1 MSFAFSMSWIRI
13 SFLALLLVPVAPAWG
28 QSNVREPHIGYLYPG
43 GGQKGTV
50 FRVTVGGQY
59 LRGPRQILISGK
71 GVHAKVIRYMRP
83 FRNLN
88 GDQRKLLRERLRE
101 VAEKRLAET
110 PGLRAVPGR
119 NAANRD
125 AARRLAAR
133 RAEREKKRAAKNV
146 KQEKAKKATVKPDNS
161 KPETAKPDTA
171 KQETAKPDAAKRLAA
186 RRAERE
192 KKRAEKNAT
201 QEKPKPGKAAPGKA
215 APADAKAAGD
225 PRKGEKKGGKNAK
238 NQGTFEVKL
247 PDHPLLYDLDKKS
260 LRELV
265 HIVAT
270 LQGGRGKQ
278 QINRQI
284 SEWVLIEVT
293 VDADAPCGEREL
305 RIGTSSGLTNPM
317 VFEVGVYPEV
327 CELEPN
333 DRRAHPDVR
342 NLPNAA
348 NQFGIPRL
356 RALPP
361 IQSIQLPV
369 VLNGQILPGDVDRF
383 RFQAQKGQPLVI
395 ETQARKLVPYL
406 ADAVPGWFQATV
418 ALYDARGREVA
429 FADEYRF
436 DPDPVLFCRIPAD
449 GDYELEIRDAIYRGR
464 EDFVY
469 RVTVGE
475 KPFIT
480 EMFPLGGQAGV
491 KTTATVKG
499 WNLPAVRLPLD
510 TAAGDPLIRT
520 TDCRGPGWFSNQV
533 AYAVGSLPE
542 RLEHEANDTLASA
555 EEVAWPVI
563 VNGRIDRPGD
573 VDVFRFQGRQG
584 DRVVAEILGRRLN
597 SPIDSCLRLT
607 DDVGRVLA
615 WNDDHMVKDGHL
627 HKDRLGLMTHHAD
640 SYLVVELPRDGT
652 YCVQVTDTQGQGS
665 EAHGYR
671 LRLSP
676 PRPDFAL
683 RVTPSSLSMRGGAIV
698 PISVHALRLD
708 GFDGDIDLV
717 VKNARGFKLAGGR
730 IPAGQDRVRMT
741 LRAPARVAGSSV
753 ALELVGQAWIHGEM
767 VNHRVV
773 PADDVMQAFLYR
785 HLLPAR
791 EFRVAVRPVRWR
803 VPPMDLAG
811 PQPVLVTPG
820 EATRVRITGWRGQ
833 AGQDVKLVLQDPPP
847 GITLQDVNITARGL
861 SFRVKAAKDGPA
873 ARVLRQPD
881 RGDDPGGQ
889 AHPAGQQDRAG
900 AAGLGRRAARDPHQ
914 DREAAILVVGPGLG
928 PERRPGRP
936 FSSRT
941 GSLIAGGP
949 KTGHPR
955 AAFRRSGPN
964 EGISDG
970 SGFGS

>member
-1 MSFAFSMSWIRI
+1 M
-13 SFLALLLVPVAPAWG
+13 
-28 QSNVREPHIGYLYPG
+28 
-43 GGQKGTV
+43 
-50 FRVTVGGQY
+50 
-59 LRGPRQILISGK
+59 
-71 GVHAKVIRYMRP
+71 
-83 FRNLN
+83 
-88 GDQRKLLRERLRE
+88 
-101 VAEKRLAET
+101 
-110 PGLRAVPGR
+110 
-119 NAANRD
+119 
-125 AARRLAAR
+125 
-133 RAEREKKRAAKNV
+133 
-146 KQEKAKKATVKPDNS
+146 
-161 KPETAKPDTA
+161 
-171 KQETAKPDAAKRLAA
+171 
-186 RRAERE
+186 
-192 KKRAEKNAT
+192 
-201 QEKPKPGKAAPGKA
+201 
-215 APADAKAAGD
+215 
-225 PRKGEKKGGKNAK
+225 
-238 NQGTFEVKL
+238 KL

-607 DDVGRVLA
+607 DDAGRVLA

-640 SYLVVELPRDGT
+640 SYLQAKLPRDGT
-652 YCVQVTDTQGQGS
+652 YCVHVTDTQGQGS

-676 PRPDFAL
+676 PQPDFAL
-683 RVTPSSLSMRGGAIV
+683 RITPSSLSMRGGAIV

-847 GITLQDVNITARGL
+847 GITLEDVNITARGL
-861 SFRVKAAKDGPA
+861 SFRVKAAKDGP
-873 ARVLRQPD
+873 P
-881 RGDDPGGQ
+881 
-889 AHPAGQQDRAG
+889 
-900 AAGLGRRAARDPHQ
+900 LGFSDNLIVEMI
-914 DREAAILVVGPGLG
+914 REVK
-928 PERRPGRP
+928 RTRPGSKTAQVQRVSAGVLP
-936 FSSRT
+936 AIPIKIVKQR
-941 GSLIAGGP
+941 SL
-949 KTGHPR
+949 
-955 AAFRRSGPN
+955 
-964 EGISDG
+964 
-970 SGFGS
+970 